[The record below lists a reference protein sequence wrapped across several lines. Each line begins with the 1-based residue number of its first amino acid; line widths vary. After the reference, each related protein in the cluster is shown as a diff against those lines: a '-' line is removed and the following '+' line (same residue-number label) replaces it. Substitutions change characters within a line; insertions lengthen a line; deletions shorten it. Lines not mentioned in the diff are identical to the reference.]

1 MWTSVG
7 AQRRVPFSK
16 MDGVP
21 GEDNLNR
28 VLKNSLALSRGGG
41 REVTQR
47 PQHAPSG
54 RRWGG
59 GDLWAVLYWNLV
71 NEQNCGMKLDSW
83 VEGGHT
89 ELCWSRIWK
98 DLEFSRSH

>member
-7 AQRRVPFSK
+7 AQRRVSFSK
-16 MDGVP
+16 MDGVSR
-21 GEDNLNR
+21 EDNLNR

-59 GDLWAVLYWNLV
+59 GDLWAVLYWSLV
-71 NEQNCGMKLDSW
+71 NEQNCGMKVDSW

-98 DLEFSRSH
+98 DLEFARSH